1 MLLSTMRLSI
11 TVYLLI
17 YYYLYYLGIYY
28 IISIIISIISTEIST
43 IYYYFLLLSIIWVY
57 LRIFTGL
64 DCWKI
69 ADWDWDGPKT
79 VLRHIPHHPTEKKHD
94 VYMCLPK
101 DLNTIY
107 IYIYIYIPGTSLDWK
122 KRSVSKKTKVF
133 GKRIGKNN
141 LEGYQVH
148 TYIYGIVVS
157 SKFASQFQKSYGFDC
172 VLVKPYS
179 YGP

>member
-1 MLLSTMRLSI
+1 
-11 TVYLLI
+11 
-17 YYYLYYLGIYY
+17 
-28 IISIIISIISTEIST
+28 
-43 IYYYFLLLSIIWVY
+43 

-107 IYIYIYIPGTSLDWK
+107 IYIPGTSLDWK
-122 KRSVSKKTKVF
+122 KRSVSKKQRF
-133 GKRIGKNN
+133 LGNG
-141 LEGYQVH
+141 LEK
-148 TYIYGIVVS
+148 TI
-157 SKFASQFQKSYGFDC
+157 
-172 VLVKPYS
+172 
-179 YGP
+179 